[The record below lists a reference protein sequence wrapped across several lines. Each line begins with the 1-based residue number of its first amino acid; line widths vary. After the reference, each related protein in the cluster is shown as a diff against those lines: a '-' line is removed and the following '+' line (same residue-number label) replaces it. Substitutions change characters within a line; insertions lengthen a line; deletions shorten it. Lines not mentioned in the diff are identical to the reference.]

1 MKIMIFDGSIEELLV
16 AVFKVYTE
24 KLNPILYRKEDF
36 IMNLIDEPLEIRYDE
51 EAFNR
56 VRNAM
61 QEKFLEESL
70 DTITYALK
78 NNSGKSPTLVLQ
90 YIVSCFTNP
99 KEGLNYQ
106 NSLSLAVIKMARQVE
121 LESHRFKGFVRF
133 SVIDGIYVS
142 KINPDH
148 DILEFLAPHFT
159 SRFQEQKFIIYD
171 EKRNKAL
178 ISQNG
183 QALFKNDLHLDSKL
197 LLRDSFA
204 VYWKEYYENI
214 AIKERRNPKAQKRSM
229 PIRYWDNLIETKPS
243 ESEAIVNSVSNP
255 TVID

>member
-1 MKIMIFDGSIEELLV
+1 MKVMIFDGSIEELLV

-24 KLNPILYRKEDF
+24 KFNPVLYRKEDF
-36 IMNLIDEPLEIRYDE
+36 IMNLIDEPTEILYEE

-61 QEKFLEESL
+61 KEKFLEESL

-78 NNSGKSPTLVLQ
+78 NNSSKSPTLVLK
-90 YIVSCFTNP
+90 YIISCFTNP

-106 NSLSLAVIKMARQVE
+106 NSLVLAVIKMARQVE
-121 LESHRFKGFVRF
+121 LESHRFTGFVRF
-133 SVIDGIYVS
+133 SVIEGIYVS

-183 QALFKNDLHLDSKL
+183 QALFKNDLHLDSKF
-197 LLRDSFA
+197 LLRDSFS
-204 VYWKEYYENI
+204 VYWKEYYDNI

-229 PIRYWDNLIETKPS
+229 PSRYWDNLIETKRS
-243 ESEAIVNSVSNP
+243 ESEAIIDSLSNP
-255 TVID
+255 MIID

>member
-1 MKIMIFDGSIEELLV
+1 MKIMLFDGSIEELLV

-24 KLNPILYRKEDF
+24 KTNPILYRKEDF
-36 IMNLIDEPLEIRYDE
+36 IMNLLDEPMEVLYDE
-51 EAFNR
+51 EAFSR

-78 NNSGKSPTLVLQ
+78 NNDHKSPTLVLK
-90 YIVSCFTNP
+90 YIITCFTNP
-99 KEGLNYQ
+99 KEGINYQ
-106 NSLSLAVIKMARQVE
+106 NSLVLTVIKLARQVE
-121 LESHRFKGFVRF
+121 LESHRFTGFVRF

-159 SRFQEQKFIIYD
+159 SRFQDQKFIIYD

-183 QALFKNDLHLDSKL
+183 QALFKNDLTLDPKFL
-197 LLRDSFA
+197 HRDSFS
-204 VYWKEYYENI
+204 VYWKEYYDNI

-229 PIRYWDNLIETKPS
+229 PVRYWDNLIETKNS
-243 ESEAIVNSVSNP
+243 EPEAINTTIWNP
-255 TVID
+255 LITD